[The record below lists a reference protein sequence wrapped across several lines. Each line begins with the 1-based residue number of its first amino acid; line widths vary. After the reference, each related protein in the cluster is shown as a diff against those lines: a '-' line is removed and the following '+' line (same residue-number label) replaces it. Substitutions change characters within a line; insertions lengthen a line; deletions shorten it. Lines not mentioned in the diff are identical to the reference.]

1 MSETLYKTKQRETV
15 CAFLKNNPSHSF
27 TVDELYEQLKKT
39 QAVVGK
45 TTVYRCLDGLVNSG
59 EVRKFFSHRGGSA
72 SYQFVGNHSECTEH
86 FHLKCTECGELIHLS
101 CDYMKEIDKHILG
114 HHDFYVDNTKTVL
127 YGLCGKCKRKL
138 DKGRKD

>member
-1 MSETLYKTKQRETV
+1 MSDTLYKTKQRENV
-15 CAFLKNNPSHSF
+15 CDFLKSNPSRSF
-27 TVDELYEQLKKT
+27 TVDELYEELKKT
-39 QAVVGK
+39 ETVVGK
-45 TTVYRCLDGLVNSG
+45 TTVYRCLDNLVASG
-59 EVRKFFSHRGGSA
+59 KVRKFVSHRGESA
-72 SYQFVGNHSECTEH
+72 SYQFVGNHSECAEH

-138 DKGRKD
+138 AEYKQ